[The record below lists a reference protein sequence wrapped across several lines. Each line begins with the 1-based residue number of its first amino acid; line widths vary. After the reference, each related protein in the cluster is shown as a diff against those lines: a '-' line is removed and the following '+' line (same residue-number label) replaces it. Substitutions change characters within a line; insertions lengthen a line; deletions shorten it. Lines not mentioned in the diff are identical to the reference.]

1 MANCAWYLYETS
13 NYDICLRMVE
23 TGQLACGDDTETMQ
37 YAVFC
42 NIAGLTYYELNKL
55 GDCRKNLEVFYHLQE
70 KHLGRDDLEVSRSLC
85 RIQTTHNANSSL
97 AIYFAP

>member
-13 NYDICLRMVE
+13 DYDICLRMVE
-23 TGQLACGDDTETMQ
+23 TGQLACGDATETMQ

-70 KHLGRDDLEVSRSLC
+70 KYLGRDELEVSRSLC